1 MKKLEEVLSRWLLPI
16 AAKLEMNPQLQAVR
30 RGMMTLVPVTLVGS
44 IPTLF
49 VQIPSIPNMPKWL
62 VDAAVFLGEVT
73 SPMYFATMGCL
84 ALYVAAFVGYYY
96 AQQRKVWEI
105 GSIIAAVSAFIIMA
119 TLYDPETGATIT
131 SYYGGTGIFTA
142 IVFALLSVEILHIF
156 RNKLNFTI
164 NLGEGVPTPILRS
177 FENLWPILFS
187 ILILVL
193 IKFGLESLFNVPVV
207 QLVEKLFSPLTA
219 SVNTLG
225 GIILILF
232 LQQLLWWFGIHG
244 YAVLA
249 PIWMAVAFANV
260 DINAAIV
267 AGTSSEAIRVFTPNF
282 MWDIAGTTGSGITG
296 AICILM
302 LLSKAKRYKTIGTLS
317 IVPEFFGI
325 GESILFG
332 LPVILNPIMFIPW
345 LISTPLAATIGWIAI
360 ESGFMAPFS
369 IVGPYIPLPFGA
381 WLACMDWKYLIVWA
395 TIIIVSVLLYYPFFK
410 IVEKQTL
417 LSEKEAK
424 TDNRTLEDVVFDF

>member
-16 AAKLEMNPQLQAVR
+16 AAKLEMNPQLTAVR
-30 RGMMTLVPVTLVGS
+30 RGMMTLVPVTLIGS

-49 VQIPSIPNMPKWL
+49 VQLPSIPNMPQWFIE
-62 VDAAVFLGEVT
+62 ATTFLGQVT
-73 SPMYFATMGCL
+73 QPMAFATMGCL
-84 ALYVAAFVGYYY
+84 GVYVAAFVGYYY

-105 GSIIAAVSAFIIMA
+105 GSIVTALASFIIMA
-119 TLYDPETGATIT
+119 TLYDAKTGATIT

-187 ILILVL
+187 ILILIFFKYGVETAV
-193 IKFGLESLFNVPVV
+193 GVPIV

-225 GIILILF
+225 GMILILF

-244 YAVLA
+244 YSVMA
-249 PIWMAVAFANV
+249 PIWMTVAFANV
-260 DINAAIV
+260 EVNASIL
-267 AGTSSEAIRVFTPNF
+267 AGTSSEAIKVLTPNF
-282 MWDIAGTTGSGITG
+282 MWDIVGTTGSGICG

-302 LLSKAKRYKTIGTLS
+302 VLSKAKRFKSIGRLS

-325 GESILFG
+325 GESVLFG

-345 LISTPLAATIGWIAI
+345 LISAPLAAAIGWIAI

-369 IVGPYIPLPFGA
+369 MVGPYIPLPFGA
-381 WLACMDWKYLIVWA
+381 LIACMDWKYLIVWA
-395 TIIIVSVLLYYPFFK
+395 AIIIVSVLLYYPFFK
-410 IVEKQTL
+410 IVEKQAL
-417 LSEKEAK
+417 VNEQKAK
-424 TDNRTLEDVVFDF
+424 LDTRTLEDIEFDF